1 MTEQRQPDPPPERMK
16 RVRMTIA
23 YDGAPFH
30 GFARN
35 RGVATVSGTLEDA
48 LSEILRHPIDL
59 ACAGRT
65 DRGVH
70 ARGQVVSFDA
80 DETRVDPARLVRAVN
95 KMCGPAIAARAARV
109 VGDEFDARL
118 SCIDRAYRYRILNSP
133 VPDPLLARVTWHVEQ
148 PLDMAAMRNASDRL
162 MGTQD
167 FSSFCRR
174 DRSRPHESFVRCIRV
189 ARWRREG
196 HGLRFDIEANAF
208 CHQMVRSL
216 VGTLVEIGRGR
227 RRAADMGPILAA
239 ADRAAAAGP
248 APPHGLVLRAVRYPD
263 TPANPP

>member
-1 MTEQRQPDPPPERMK
+1 
-16 RVRMTIA
+16 MTIA

-35 RGVATVSGTLEDA
+35 RGVATVSGTLEA
-48 LSEILRHPIDL
+48 TLGEILRHPIDL

-80 DETRVDPARLVRAVN
+80 DETRADPARLARAVN
-95 KMCGPAIAARAARV
+95 KMCGPAIAVRAASV
-109 VGDEFDARL
+109 TGPEFDARL
-118 SCIDRAYRYRILNSP
+118 SCTGRAYRYRILNSS
-133 VPDPLLARVTWHVEQ
+133 VPDPLLAPITWHVEQ
-148 PLDMAAMRNASDRL
+148 PLDLAAMRTASDRL

-174 DRSRPHESFVRCIRV
+174 NRSRPDESFVRRIKV

-196 HGLRFDIEANAF
+196 HVWRFDIEANAF

-227 RRAADMGPILAA
+227 RRAADMGSILAA
-239 ADRAAAAGP
+239 TDRAAAASP
-248 APPHGLVLRAVRYPD
+248 APPHGLVLWAARYPA
-263 TPANPP
+263 TPANPG